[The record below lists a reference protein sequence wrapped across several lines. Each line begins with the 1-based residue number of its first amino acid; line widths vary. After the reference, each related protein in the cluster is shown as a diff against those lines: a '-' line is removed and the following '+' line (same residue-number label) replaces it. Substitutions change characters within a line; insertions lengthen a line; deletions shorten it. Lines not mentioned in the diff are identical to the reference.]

1 MALVIH
7 SGPCSGGQRHGALTR
22 LNTAFIISVDE
33 ELTMLSERHVTGR
46 WWKIILSAG
55 LWLVSMA
62 GILASIYWLR
72 QIFLALT
79 MYFGGKVL
87 EAEAVAPLVVAGLG
101 LAATVVIIG
110 TTEYHRRHFL
120 QTGSWRLHAVLIG
133 IVAAIGIA
141 HSVFVGF

>member
-1 MALVIH
+1 
-7 SGPCSGGQRHGALTR
+7 
-22 LNTAFIISVDE
+22 
-33 ELTMLSERHVTGR
+33 MLSERHVTGR